1 VSLKVKIILKQKLLF
16 FVDLSRFAFG
26 DSLPFF
32 SLVGCSL
39 ASGAGV
45 LTKDDELEGV
55 CWEIREAVSSYQSKL
70 ENKILDRKIGD
81 DLRLSDLEIGA
92 PIAKGCNA
100 VVYAAA
106 FKKQEVNVDE
116 IDVTKEFSNLPKSP
130 TLNLPRYAQNFG
142 GSVDNL
148 RHNSPIISFE
158 SLRNFSNNENIENIE
173 PKTVKFNDRVETRMQ
188 SRLSSTSESS
198 EETHE
203 TSDDDASIYHYPW
216 ALKMMFNYDIQSNA
230 MAILRAMY
238 KETIPARCKLEV
250 NDTENWEKMIADQTI
265 ALPPHP
271 NIVLMPGYFCDQIPN
286 LQQSR
291 VLYPS
296 ALPVRLNPSGYGR
309 NMSLF
314 LLMKRY
320 DSNLREFL
328 DGDIDTRTRIIVFAQ
343 LLEAVAHL
351 NRSGVAH
358 RDLKSDN
365 ILIDSSTDS
374 LPLLVLS
381 DFGCCLADKNNGLRL
396 PYSSGEIDKG
406 GNQALMAPEII
417 GKEPSMFSVLNY
429 TKSDLWA
436 CGAIAYE
443 IFGYPNPFYSDK
455 SAPAL
460 INETYRDEDLPEM
473 GEDVPFVIRR
483 LIENILQRSPGRRL
497 TCDVAANVLELYLWA
512 PSAWIRFGRNPS
524 NNEVSLAITIFKTS
538 SQFLSSL
545 PSLKFNFSF
554 FLFLDPPMAFKPHH
568 ESLMRGQSHRQQ
580 SSLHE

>member
-1 VSLKVKIILKQKLLF
+1 MQFLF
-16 FVDLSRFAFG
+16 LFRFAFG

-45 LTKDDELEGV
+45 LSKEDELEGI

-70 ENKILDRKIGD
+70 QDKIIEKKIGA
-81 DLRLSDLEIGA
+81 DLKLENLEIGP

-106 FKKQEVNVDE
+106 FKNKPAEANLSVTPSATPN
-116 IDVTKEFSNLPKSP
+116 DVESP
-130 TLNLPRYAQNFG
+130 TVDRHLLSPVNSLPRFAQNFG

-148 RHNSPIISFE
+148 RQIASSPRSSFDA
-158 SLRNFSNNENIENIE
+158 LRPNFFSSRPRLDSE
-173 PKTVKFNDRVETRMQ
+173 PSTKNALRSVRFNDQVETRTKSRQ
-188 SRLSSTSESS
+188 STSS
-198 EETHE
+198 EESEFSHE
-203 TSDDDASIYHYPW
+203 ISADDASIYHYPW

-238 KETIPARCKLEV
+238 KETIPARSRLDNGEA
-250 NDTENWEKMIADQTI
+250 ESWEKSIMDQTVV
-265 ALPPHP
+265 LPPHA
-271 NIVLMPGYFCDQIPN
+271 NIVMMPGYFCDQIPN
-286 LQQSR
+286 LKHSR

-296 ALPVRLNPSGYGR
+296 ALPARLNPSGYGR

-328 DGDIDTRTRIIVFAQ
+328 DGDVDMRTRVLLFAQ

-365 ILIDSSTDS
+365 ILVDSSSDS

-381 DFGCCLADKNNGLRL
+381 DFGCCLADSKNGLRL
-396 PYSSGEIDKG
+396 PYASNEIDKG

-417 GKEPSMFSVLNY
+417 SKEPSMFAVLNY

-436 CGAIAYE
+436 CGTIAYE
-443 IFGYPNPFYSDK
+443 IFGYPNPFYNPSGD
-455 SAPAL
+455 AGDYGNGL
-460 INETYRDEDLPEM
+460 INETYDDSMLPGM
-473 GEDVPFVIRR
+473 GEEVP
-483 LIENILQRSPGRRL
+483 LIVRKLVENILQRNPSRRL
-497 TCDVAANVLELYLWA
+497 NCDIAANVLELYLWA
-512 PSAWIRFGRNPS
+512 PSSWIRFGRNPN
-524 NNEVSLAITIFKTS
+524 NNEVSLMIVE
-538 SQFLSSL
+538 LEH
-545 PSLKFNFSF
+545 
-554 FLFLDPPMAFKPHH
+554 D
-568 ESLMRGQSHRQQ
+568 
-580 SSLHE
+580 